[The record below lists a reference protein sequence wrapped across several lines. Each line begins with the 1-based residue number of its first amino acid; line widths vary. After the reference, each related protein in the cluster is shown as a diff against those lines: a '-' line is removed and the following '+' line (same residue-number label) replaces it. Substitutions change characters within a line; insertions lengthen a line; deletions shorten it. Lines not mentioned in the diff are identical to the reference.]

1 MWKKYGRQYVKE
13 IEKTLVRKTE
23 EESTKVRS
31 ICGEEKALFG
41 PIYKACEN
49 VRRLKPVIIH
59 CGKYKTLSSVMEP
72 MVLIMNFFFYHRLNL
87 HQFWEFGYQ
96 DEKLNT
102 LTYPNIQQLDDLGVV
117 VLS

>member
-1 MWKKYGRQYVKE
+1 M
-13 IEKTLVRKTE
+13 
-23 EESTKVRS
+23 VRS
-31 ICGEEKALFG
+31 MCGEGKALFG

-49 VRRLKPVIIH
+49 VRCLKPVIIH

-72 MVLIMNFFFYHRLNL
+72 MVLIMNFFFYHRLNP

-102 LTYPNIQQLDDLGVV
+102 LPYPNIQQLDYLGVV
-117 VLS
+117 KFYHEF